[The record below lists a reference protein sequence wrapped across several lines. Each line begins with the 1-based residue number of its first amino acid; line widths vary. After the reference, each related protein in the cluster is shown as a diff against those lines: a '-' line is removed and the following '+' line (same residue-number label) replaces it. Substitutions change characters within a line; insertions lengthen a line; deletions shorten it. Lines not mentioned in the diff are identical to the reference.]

1 MFSFLGN
8 VSFLVKIIIGFM
20 SHEQANLNSMG
31 EMSRKTRM
39 NRHKKK
45 NFGKQSNLTSDP

>member
-20 SHEQANLNSMG
+20 SHEQANPNSMG
-31 EMSRKTRM
+31 EMSRKIRM
-39 NRHKKK
+39 SRHDKK
-45 NFGKQSNLTSDP
+45 NFRK